1 MLCCA
6 FEIIRGACFVCS
18 SQHLSS
24 GHASQ
29 AARASFAASA
39 VKFTSAD
46 ARARRIK
53 SALDDVRET
62 SDYFATGAPLYKVG
76 RMALGQHARQVLRRA
91 GNTEV
96 ASMLWDPLVDALTN
110 VPSVDLINPVVHE
123 FLSCL

>member
-1 MLCCA
+1 MPAQKPFGSWQLLCQMCATAPLPRRA

-18 SQHLSS
+18 SEHLPS

-29 AARASFAASA
+29 AARASNAACA

-62 SDYFATGAPLYKVG
+62 SDYFGTGAPLYKVC

-91 GNTEV
+91 GKT
-96 ASMLWDPLVDALTN
+96 
-110 VPSVDLINPVVHE
+110 
-123 FLSCL
+123 

>member
-1 MLCCA
+1 MPV
-6 FEIIRGACFVCS
+6 VCS

-29 AARASFAASA
+29 AARASHAASA
-39 VKFTSAD
+39 VNLTSPD
-46 ARARRIK
+46 AQARTASAQVK
-53 SALDDVRET
+53 SALDDVRDT
-62 SDYFATGAPLYKVG
+62 SDHFANGAPLHKVG

-110 VPSVDLINPVVHE
+110 EPSVGLINPFVHE
-123 FLSCL
+123 FLNCL